1 MASWF
6 LAALIGLAVAG
17 LQYGTSALRPAVA
30 PLAFL
35 RALVVTVVLAM
46 LLGAPGGRSTP
57 LAPEIALDASESWTR
72 GGAACD
78 RWRLALDSASRIGR
92 GTRLRFGDSVRA
104 DDGRAAPAD
113 RASRLRAV
121 ADRAAASGHPVVV
134 ITDGELDDADVLSA
148 LPRGSRAVVLPC
160 RPGPDL
166 AIASLEA
173 PRTLL
178 AGDTT
183 TVRLTLA
190 AGGAGS
196 AAGVLELRLDD
207 QLLASQPV
215 PALGAFGEQ
224 SVAMRGIG
232 EGAERG
238 AVLRAQFR
246 GAGDTEP
253 RNDTLAIGVDVSR
266 AAAAV
271 FVSTKPDFDAREAVA
286 ALRGVTSLPTRA
298 YYRVAPGAWRT
309 DPGLA
314 RIPEDDVRAALRD
327 APIVILHGDTTLFG
341 PPRSASRGAL
351 LLFAPPAGDEG
362 EWLAAAAP
370 ASPLAPALS
379 ALPYDSLPP
388 LSVAAA
394 LPRGEWQGLI
404 VREPGAG
411 GERRVAL
418 VGWEAPRRVAV
429 LGASG
434 FWRWR
439 FRGGLR
445 ADAYGAL
452 FGTLFDWLAAGRSD
466 RRSVVPDAGVFRAGA
481 PLRWRRGSPTDSV
494 VALTL
499 VRRGT
504 PARTDSMTLR
514 FAESATMVE
523 SAPVPPGV
531 YDVRSANGT
540 SVLVVNPSSELLP
553 RRPTVRSGRIGG
565 RPSLADA
572 PLARELGWLYV
583 VAVLGLCA
591 EWLLRRRVG
600 MR

>member
-1 MASWF
+1 MALWLLATLVG
-6 LAALIGLAVAG
+6 LAAAA
-17 LQYGTSALRPAVA
+17 LQYGAHALRPAAA
-30 PLAFL
+30 PLALL
-35 RALVVTVVLAM
+35 RALVVAIVVAM
-46 LLGAPGGRSTP
+46 LLGAPGGRSRP

-72 GGAACD
+72 GGGACD
-78 RWRLALDSASRIGR
+78 RWTAALDSAVRAGG

-104 DDGRAAPAD
+104 DDSRAAPAD
-113 RASRLRAV
+113 RASRLRSV
-121 ADRAAASGHPVVV
+121 ADRAAATGHPVVV
-134 ITDGELDDADVLSA
+134 VTDGELDDPDVLAS
-148 LPRGSRAVVLPC
+148 LPRGSRAIVLPC
-160 RPGPDL
+160 RGGPDL
-166 AIASLEA
+166 AVAALET

-183 TVRLTLA
+183 TARLTLA
-190 AGGAGS
+190 AGAAGS
-196 AAGVLELRLDD
+196 PAGQLELRLDD

-215 PALGAFGEQ
+215 AALAPFGEQ
-224 SVAMRGIG
+224 AVALRGIG
-232 EGAERG
+232 AGADRA
-238 AVLRAQFR
+238 AVLRAVFR

-271 FVSTKPDFDAREAVA
+271 FVSTTPDFDAREAVA

-309 DPGLA
+309 DGTLA
-314 RIPEDDVRAALRD
+314 RISEDDVRAAVRD

-341 PPRSASRGAL
+341 PPRGVTRGAL
-351 LLFAPPAGDEG
+351 LLFAPPGGDEG
-362 EWLAAAAP
+362 DWLAAAAP

-379 ALPYDSLPP
+379 ALPFDSLPP
-388 LSVAAA
+388 LSVAATM
-394 LPRGEWQGLI
+394 PRGEWQGLV

-418 VGWEAPRRVAV
+418 VGWESPRRIAV

-439 FRGGLR
+439 FRGGQR
-445 ADAYGAL
+445 ADAYGAF
-452 FGTLFDWLAAGRSD
+452 FGTLFDWLAGGRSD
-466 RRSVVPDAGVFRAGA
+466 RRAVVPDAGVFRAGA

-499 VRRGT
+499 VRRGA

-514 FAESATMVE
+514 FSENATVVE
-523 SAPVPPGV
+523 SPPVPPGI
-531 YDVRSANGT
+531 YDVRSASGT
-540 SVLVVNPSSELLP
+540 SVVAVNPSAELLP
-553 RRPTVRSGRIGG
+553 RRPSVQSGRIGG
-565 RPSLADA
+565 RAGLADA

-583 VAVLGLCA
+583 AAVLGLCA